1 MTNTM
6 LTPGKHNAGAI
17 VDSVINSSHGTSV
30 VLSCTICTLAGI
42 AGIYLIASQGH
53 FVSLSIGNAKLQI
66 GGDSEAVI

>member
-1 MTNTM
+1 MINTT
-6 LTPGKHNAGAI
+6 LTRVKRNAGVI
-17 VDSVINSSHGTSV
+17 VDSVINSSYGTSV

-42 AGIYLIASQGH
+42 VGIYLIASQGH